1 MLLREKIL
9 NLLKKDSLVY
19 SGLNNLFCFMA
30 KNFNA
35 TQSTIKAE
43 FQKLIDNGDIFEI
56 RKGKFITIPSHGYE
70 KGLFLGNARGFGFC
84 QTGNVKGEHDIF
96 IPANKTLNAIDGDRV
111 IIKVSYQG
119 DEGSDGSVVKI
130 YKSVEN
136 VVGIVEKIG
145 NTYFLE
151 PDNNHIPFKI
161 RLAKSKLTFEQ
172 NDRVVININRTKS
185 DNILGQVVEVLGKS
199 DDVKAMEL
207 GIIREHNLYE
217 YFPKKV
223 IDETEKIPH
232 TVKAYQKKGRVDLTK
247 ERIFT
252 IDGEDAKDFDDAVS
266 IKKTAKG
273 YLLGVHI
280 ADVGEYVKYD
290 TALEEEAFNRG
301 TSVYFPTSVL
311 PMLPEKLSNG
321 ICSLNEGV
329 ERLTLSCVIEVDK
342 EGKVKN
348 YQIFESVI
356 KSMARLTY
364 TEAYKVI
371 SGEKASEKAEK
382 VKKDLLLMNELS
394 KILQQKKKNAGY
406 LDFEIPESQFI
417 FDENGMAIGVEKRE
431 RNDAHRLI
439 EDFMVLAN
447 EVIAKE
453 FHEKGLP
460 FVYRVHE
467 APRKE
472 KLRNALDFI
481 KWLGLR
487 VPNIPNVI
495 EPEYYQTLLKLIDGH
510 EYTETVNKIL
520 LRSMQKARYTNQN
533 LGHFGLALENYCHF
547 TSPIRRYPD
556 LTIHRII
563 KEYLHKKKLSKV
575 RKEELTTFVYEAG
588 EQASATER
596 NADSAERDVDDLW
609 KAYLMKDHIGES
621 FEGIITS
628 VTSYGLFV
636 GLENSVEGLLR
647 IEDLPQDEY
656 LFMEKS
662 LKLKGSKFVFSI
674 GDKIE
679 VIVAN
684 ANIFTRKVDFSYKK

>member
-43 FQKLIDNGDIFEI
+43 FQKLIDNGDIFEV

-119 DEGSDGSVVKI
+119 DEGSDGNVVKI

-161 RLAKSKLTFEQ
+161 RLAKSKLMFEQ

-321 ICSLNEGV
+321 ICSLNEGI

-371 SGEKASEKAEK
+371 LGEKASAKAEK
-382 VKKDLLLMNELS
+382 LKKDLLLMNELS

-481 KWLGLR
+481 KGLGLR

-563 KEYLHKKKLSKV
+563 KEYLHKKKFSKV

-588 EQASATER
+588 EQSSATER

-609 KAYLMKDHIGES
+609 KAYLMKDHIGEV

-674 GDKIE
+674 GDKID